1 MVRALIKNGTVFDG
15 NKLVG
20 KADVLIDGGRISRVG
35 EVAEAEAK
43 ADVVIDAR
51 DYFVMPGLIDA
62 HLHLTGIE
70 KASLGPSILLE
81 PRELRLLRAVKDL
94 ERLVNAGFTTIR
106 DCGEYNTVF
115 LKMAVNKGIIR
126 GPRILAAGRP
136 LSQTFGHGDLHFLPV
151 DMVERLEFARICDGV
166 DECRRAARDVLREG
180 SDFIKVMATGGV
192 MSQRD
197 RPEWSN
203 FSLEELRVIVEEA
216 SKVGTYVAAHAHGD
230 RGIRIAVEAGVRTIE
245 HGSLAST
252 DTLKLIR
259 ERGVYLIPTLSV
271 QDSII
276 RYGKEAGVDEWALQK
291 INDVME
297 SVKRVVPEA
306 YRMGVKIATGT
317 DFSGARPGFEMGTNA
332 KEILLLNEMGS
343 LSPLDALRS
352 ATSIAAEAIGLGN
365 ITGTIEPGKAADI
378 IMVRGN
384 PLEDLKVLMD
394 SNNIALVIINGEIAK
409 RLI

>member
-1 MVRALIKNGTVFDG
+1 
-15 NKLVG
+15 
-20 KADVLIDGGRISRVG
+20 
-35 EVAEAEAK
+35 
-43 ADVVIDAR
+43 
-51 DYFVMPGLIDA
+51 
-62 HLHLTGIE
+62 
-70 KASLGPSILLE
+70 
-81 PRELRLLRAVKDL
+81 
-94 ERLVNAGFTTIR
+94 
-106 DCGEYNTVF
+106 
-115 LKMAVNKGIIR
+115 VNKGIIK

-252 DTLKLIR
+252 DMLKLIR

-332 KEILLLNEMGS
+332 KEILLLNEMGG

-394 SNNIALVIINGEIAK
+394 PNNIALVIINGEIAK